1 VYRGERKRHER
12 TPDGAHSHRTGDVF
26 ALLPREQKVPR
37 RAAERQDA
45 GLRLAVRAR
54 PEEEPSRPQLEAA
67 ELAELDLEAPLSP
80 AYALWRAV
88 PFDQTHLDL
97 NLYAGSVFRRLAL
110 LAGLLLSLAAA
121 QTATATTPPPSV
133 KASAALL
140 VDGNSGETLYALNPD
155 RRLPMASLTKLM
167 TALLTME
174 NTNKDDTVRVE
185 GPAPSVGEST
195 INLQAGERLKVKDL
209 LAAALIQS
217 ANDAAYAL
225 AADVGGSVKKFIR
238 MMNERAAALGLDHTH
253 YVVPDGLDT
262 PGHYSSAM
270 DTYTLARED
279 MKHALFRRIVAQSGG
294 EIAGGRTLYAWND
307 LLKTYPGAIGIKT
320 GHTDLAGWS
329 EIAAA
334 ERDGVTMY
342 AVILGGP
349 TRGKRNRD
357 LGALLDWGF
366 GQYGR
371 VQVIS
376 RNKPYAE
383 VAVPFSGDEVALVA
397 EDRVRATV
405 PLDHA
410 LVEKVVAPESL
421 DLPISQGDPVG
432 EIVVY
437 DGDKIV
443 ARRPLVSSET
453 VGEPSLPVRVRW
465 YAGRALDEAGDML
478 SSLSPF

>member
-1 VYRGERKRHER
+1 
-12 TPDGAHSHRTGDVF
+12 
-26 ALLPREQKVPR
+26 
-37 RAAERQDA
+37 
-45 GLRLAVRAR
+45 
-54 PEEEPSRPQLEAA
+54 
-67 ELAELDLEAPLSP
+67 
-80 AYALWRAV
+80 
-88 PFDQTHLDL
+88 
-97 NLYAGSVFRRLAL
+97 
-110 LAGLLLSLAAA
+110 
-121 QTATATTPPPSV
+121 
-133 KASAALL
+133 
-140 VDGNSGETLYALNPD
+140 
-155 RRLPMASLTKLM
+155 
-167 TALLTME
+167 ME

-238 MMNERAAALGLDHTH
+238 MMNERATALGLDHTH

-279 MKHALFRRIVAQSGG
+279 MKHALFRRIVAQTGG

-376 RNKPYAE
+376 RNKPYARSRS
-383 VAVPFSGDEVALVA
+383 VLRRRVALVA
-397 EDRVRATV
+397 DDRVRATV
-405 PLDHA
+405 PRSRL
-410 LVEKVVAPESL
+410 
-421 DLPISQGDPVG
+421 GG
-432 EIVVY
+432 E
-437 DGDKIV
+437 GRRPGV
-443 ARRPLVSSET
+443 AR
-453 VGEPSLPVRVRW
+453 PSDL
-465 YAGRALDEAGDML
+465 AGR
-478 SSLSPF
+478 SRR

>member
-1 VYRGERKRHER
+1 
-12 TPDGAHSHRTGDVF
+12 
-26 ALLPREQKVPR
+26 
-37 RAAERQDA
+37 
-45 GLRLAVRAR
+45 
-54 PEEEPSRPQLEAA
+54 
-67 ELAELDLEAPLSP
+67 
-80 AYALWRAV
+80 
-88 PFDQTHLDL
+88 
-97 NLYAGSVFRRLAL
+97 
-110 LAGLLLSLAAA
+110 
-121 QTATATTPPPSV
+121 
-133 KASAALL
+133 
-140 VDGNSGETLYALNPD
+140 
-155 RRLPMASLTKLM
+155 
-167 TALLTME
+167 
-174 NTNKDDTVRVE
+174 
-185 GPAPSVGEST
+185 
-195 INLQAGERLKVKDL
+195 
-209 LAAALIQS
+209 
-217 ANDAAYAL
+217 L
-225 AADVGGSVKKFIR
+225 AADVGGSVKKFIG
-238 MMNERAAALGLDHTH
+238 MMNERAAELGLDNTH

-279 MKHALFRRIVAQSGG
+279 MKHALFRHIVAQSGG

-366 GQYGR
+366 GQYAR
-371 VQVIS
+371 VQIIS
-376 RNKPYAE
+376 HNKPYAQ
-383 VAVPFSGDEVALVA
+383 VAVPFSDDEVALVA
-397 EDRVRATV
+397 EDRVHATV

-421 DLPISQGDPVG
+421 DLPVSQGDPVG

-453 VGEPSLPVRVRW
+453 VGEPSLPTRVRW

>member
-1 VYRGERKRHER
+1 MRVK
-12 TPDGAHSHRTGDVF
+12 
-26 ALLPREQKVPR
+26 L
-37 RAAERQDA
+37 
-45 GLRLAVRAR
+45 
-54 PEEEPSRPQLEAA
+54 
-67 ELAELDLEAPLSP
+67 
-80 AYALWRAV
+80 
-88 PFDQTHLDL
+88 
-97 NLYAGSVFRRLAL
+97 LAL
-110 LAGLLLSLAAA
+110 GVAAAILAPPAVAGPPPVAARAYVVENAATGEVLAA
-121 QTATATTPPPSV
+121 
-133 KASAALL
+133 KAAHA
-140 VDGNSGETLYALNPD
+140 
-155 RRLPMASLTKLM
+155 RLPMASLTKLM

-225 AADVGGSVKKFIR
+225 AADVGGSVKKFIG
-238 MMNERAAALGLDHTH
+238 MMNERAAELGLDNTH

-279 MKHALFRRIVAQSGG
+279 MKHALFRHIVAQSGG

-366 GQYGR
+366 GQYAR
-371 VQVIS
+371 VQIIS
-376 RNKPYAE
+376 RNKPYAQ
-383 VAVPFSGDEVALVA
+383 VAVPFSDDEVALVA
-397 EDRVRATV
+397 EDRVHATV

-421 DLPISQGDPVG
+421 DLPVSQGDPVG

-453 VGEPSLPVRVRW
+453 VGEPSLPARVRW

>member
-1 VYRGERKRHER
+1 M
-12 TPDGAHSHRTGDVF
+12 
-26 ALLPREQKVPR
+26 L
-37 RAAERQDA
+37 
-45 GLRLAVRAR
+45 
-54 PEEEPSRPQLEAA
+54 
-67 ELAELDLEAPLSP
+67 
-80 AYALWRAV
+80 
-88 PFDQTHLDL
+88 
-97 NLYAGSVFRRLAL
+97 RRLAL
-110 LAGLLLSLAAA
+110 LAGLLFSLAAA
-121 QTATATTPPPSV
+121 QAAIAATPPPTV

-140 VDGNSGETLYALNPD
+140 VDGHTGETLYALNPD

-174 NTNKDDTVRVE
+174 NTKKNDTVRVE

-225 AADVGGSVKKFIR
+225 AADGGGSVKKFIG
-238 MMNERAAALGLDHTH
+238 MMNERAAELALDDTH
-253 YVVPDGLDT
+253 YAVPDGLDT

-279 MKHALFRRIVAQSGG
+279 MKHALFRRIVEQTGG
-294 EIAGGRTLYAWND
+294 EIAGGRMLYAWND
-307 LLKTYPGAIGIKT
+307 LLTTYPGAIGIKT

-334 ERDGVTMY
+334 ERDGATMY

-366 GQYGR
+366 GHYGR

-376 RNKPYAE
+376 RNEPYAQ
-383 VAVPFSGDEVALVA
+383 VAVPFSDDEVALVS
-397 EDRVRATV
+397 DVRLRATV
-405 PLDHA
+405 PLDHT
-410 LVEKVVAPESL
+410 LVEKVGAPESL
-421 DLPISQGDPVG
+421 DLPVSQGDPVG

-437 DGDKIV
+437 DGDKVV
-443 ARRPLVSSET
+443 ARHPLVSSET
-453 VGEPSLPVRVRW
+453 VDEPSLPARVRW

>member
-1 VYRGERKRHER
+1 V
-12 TPDGAHSHRTGDVF
+12 
-26 ALLPREQKVPR
+26 L
-37 RAAERQDA
+37 
-45 GLRLAVRAR
+45 
-54 PEEEPSRPQLEAA
+54 
-67 ELAELDLEAPLSP
+67 
-80 AYALWRAV
+80 
-88 PFDQTHLDL
+88 
-97 NLYAGSVFRRLAL
+97 RRLAL
-110 LAGLLLSLAAA
+110 LAGLLFSLAAA
-121 QTATATTPPPSV
+121 QAAIAATPPPTV

-140 VDGNSGETLYALNPD
+140 VDGDTGETLYALNPD

-174 NTNKDDTVRVE
+174 NTKKNDTVRVE

-209 LAAALIQS
+209 LAAALNLP
-217 ANDAAYAL
+217 AHDAAYAL
-225 AADVGGSVKKFIR
+225 AADVGGSVKKFIG
-238 MMNERAAALGLDHTH
+238 MMNERAAELGLDDTH

-279 MKHALFRRIVAQSGG
+279 MKHALFRRIVEQTGG

-307 LLKTYPGAIGIKT
+307 LLTTYPGAIGIKT

-334 ERDGVTMY
+334 ERDGATMY

-366 GQYGR
+366 GHYGR
-371 VQVIS
+371 LQVIS
-376 RNKPYAE
+376 RNEPYAQ
-383 VAVPFSGDEVALVA
+383 VAVPFSDDEIALVS
-397 EDRVRATV
+397 DVRVRATV
-405 PLDHA
+405 PLDHT
-410 LVEKVVAPESL
+410 LVEKVAAPESL
-421 DLPISQGDPVG
+421 DLPVSQGDPVG

-437 DGDKIV
+437 DGDKVV
-443 ARRPLVSSET
+443 ARHPLVSSET
-453 VGEPSLPVRVRW
+453 VGEPSLPARVRW

>member
-1 VYRGERKRHER
+1 M
-12 TPDGAHSHRTGDVF
+12 
-26 ALLPREQKVPR
+26 L
-37 RAAERQDA
+37 
-45 GLRLAVRAR
+45 
-54 PEEEPSRPQLEAA
+54 
-67 ELAELDLEAPLSP
+67 
-80 AYALWRAV
+80 
-88 PFDQTHLDL
+88 
-97 NLYAGSVFRRLAL
+97 RRLAL
-110 LAGLLLSLAAA
+110 LAGLLFSLAAA
-121 QTATATTPPPSV
+121 QAAFAATPPPTV

-140 VDGNSGETLYALNPD
+140 VDGDTGETLYALNPD

-174 NTNKDDTVRVE
+174 NTKKNDTVRVE

-195 INLQAGERLKVKDL
+195 IDLQAGERLKVKDL
-209 LAAALIQS
+209 LAAALIQR

-225 AADVGGSVKKFIR
+225 AADVGGSVKKFIG
-238 MMNERAAALGLDHTH
+238 MMNERAAELGLDDTH

-279 MKHALFRRIVAQSGG
+279 MKHGLFRRIVEQTGG

-307 LLKTYPGAIGIKT
+307 LLTTYPGAIGIKT

-334 ERDGVTMY
+334 ERDGATMY

-366 GQYGR
+366 GHYGR
-371 VQVIS
+371 LQVIS
-376 RNKPYAE
+376 RNEPYAQ
-383 VAVPFSGDEVALVA
+383 VAVPFSDDEIALVS
-397 EDRVRATV
+397 DVRVRATV
-405 PLDHA
+405 PLDHT
-410 LVEKVVAPESL
+410 LVEKVAAPESL
-421 DLPISQGDPVG
+421 DLPVSQGDPVG
-432 EIVVY
+432 EIMVY
-437 DGDKIV
+437 DGDKVV
-443 ARRPLVSSET
+443 ARHPLVSSET
-453 VGEPSLPVRVRW
+453 VGEPSLPARVRW

>member
-1 VYRGERKRHER
+1 V
-12 TPDGAHSHRTGDVF
+12 
-26 ALLPREQKVPR
+26 L
-37 RAAERQDA
+37 
-45 GLRLAVRAR
+45 
-54 PEEEPSRPQLEAA
+54 
-67 ELAELDLEAPLSP
+67 
-80 AYALWRAV
+80 
-88 PFDQTHLDL
+88 
-97 NLYAGSVFRRLAL
+97 RRLAL
-110 LAGLLLSLAAA
+110 LAGLLFSLAAA
-121 QTATATTPPPSV
+121 QAAIAATPPPTV

-140 VDGNSGETLYALNPD
+140 VDGHTGETLYALNPD

-174 NTNKDDTVRVE
+174 NTKKNDTVRVE

-225 AADVGGSVKKFIR
+225 AADGGGSVKKFIG
-238 MMNERAAALGLDHTH
+238 MMNERAAELGLEDTH
-253 YVVPDGLDT
+253 YAVPDGLDT

-279 MKHALFRRIVAQSGG
+279 MKHALFRRIVEQTGG
-294 EIAGGRTLYAWND
+294 EIAGGRMLYAWND
-307 LLKTYPGAIGIKT
+307 LLTTYPGAIGIKT

-334 ERDGVTMY
+334 ERDGATMY

-366 GQYGR
+366 GHYGR

-376 RNKPYAE
+376 RNEPYAQ
-383 VAVPFSGDEVALVA
+383 VAVPFSDDEVALVS
-397 EDRVRATV
+397 DVRLRATV
-405 PLDHA
+405 PLDHT
-410 LVEKVVAPESL
+410 LVEKVGAPESL
-421 DLPISQGDPVG
+421 DLPVSQGDPVG

-437 DGDKIV
+437 DGDKVV
-443 ARRPLVSSET
+443 ARHPLVSSET
-453 VGEPSLPVRVRW
+453 VDEPSLPARVRW